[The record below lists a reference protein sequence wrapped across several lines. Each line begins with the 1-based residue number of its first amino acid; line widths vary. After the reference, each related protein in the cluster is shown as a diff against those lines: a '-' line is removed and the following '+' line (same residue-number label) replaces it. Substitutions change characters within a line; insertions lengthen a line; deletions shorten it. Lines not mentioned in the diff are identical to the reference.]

1 MKHGTRC
8 IGPVL
13 GSCARNA
20 GKRPDVAQKIQ
31 FTVVIVV
38 HCVKDVVRSM
48 TKTEPQTKLEIQASH
63 QFFHEWHVAINVH
76 QREVGHENMKFMYE
90 AKSGLS
96 ELARLPYVFARERK
110 GELPKIHQQCS
121 HSAPVEMPENYLM
134 CCLGKKCRE
143 CPILKAID
151 AMKGTDEEK
160 DIAKAMTCVT
170 HIISEGGDMMNE
182 GFILD
187 CSDRMFWDRV
197 HENLAGS
204 PFTEGEIVED
214 VD

>member
-1 MKHGTRC
+1 MVGT
-8 IGPVL
+8 IQE
-13 GSCARNA
+13 SQETMS
-20 GKRPDVAQKIQ
+20 RP
-31 FTVVIVV
+31 
-38 HCVKDVVRSM
+38 
-48 TKTEPQTKLEIQASH
+48 EPQTKVEIQASH
-63 QFFHEWHVAINVH
+63 QFFHEWHVAINAHV
-76 QREVGHENMKFMYE
+76 REEGFDQTKFMYE

-121 HSAPVEMPENYLM
+121 TSAPVEMPENYLM

-170 HIISEGGDMMNE
+170 HIISRGGDMANE
-182 GFILD
+182 GYILD
-187 CSDRMFWDRV
+187 CSDRMFWNRV
-197 HENLAGS
+197 HENLAGG